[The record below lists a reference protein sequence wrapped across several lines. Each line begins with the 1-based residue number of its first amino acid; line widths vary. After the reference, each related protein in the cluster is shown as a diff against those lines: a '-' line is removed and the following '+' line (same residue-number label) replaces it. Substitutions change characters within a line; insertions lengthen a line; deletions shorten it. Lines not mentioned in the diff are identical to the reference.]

1 MKLSH
6 YTIIFIILILPY
18 SVMARNNMKD
28 YFLTLKDEVRLNNVI
43 DIATQD
49 ALDTL
54 IDLNDEFQILYVN
67 TTFDVNQSLAQE
79 AVKSFFQ
86 TLAVNFNMPYIYGKT
101 ESYFS
106 MYVPAIVIV
115 GYDGFFIYSVD
126 ETSTGGFAYQ
136 MSPKIPFSYVDEET
150 GAIVNFTLKNY
161 VKLYTNGK
169 FYEGELRDDYIE
181 ISDAKYQE
189 YVDAFGSEA
198 DAFDNISDLT
208 NDMSILIAALHR
220 EEQRT
225 YQKLVPSFLIA
236 NTGVDLPLTQDY
248 ARGSNRDASA
258 FHEKRRDVIL
268 NMIRDTLQQEINSH
282 QTYAKI
288 MGSNYDFSIP
298 DIADDDWT
306 NSINDISVMSFIQ
319 GMPIGTNS
327 YYNNYALGGSRIVQT
342 DYIYGTSDSGTKL
355 YHKSDCPYLE
365 KYFNDI
371 EGMEHSEPYGTA
383 QYIVDNVFVNRVYAA
398 EAGYWP
404 CLKCR
409 P

>member
-6 YTIIFIILILPY
+6 YTIIFLILILPY
-18 SVMARNNMKD
+18 SVIARNNMKD

-67 TTFDVNQSLAQE
+67 TTFDVNQTLAKE

-86 TLAVNFNMPYIYGKT
+86 TLATNYNMPYIYGKT

-106 MYVPAIVIV
+106 VYVPAIVIV

-136 MSPKIPFSYVDEET
+136 MSPKIPYSYVDSET
-150 GAIVNFTLKNY
+150 GAIVNFTLKNDIKIY
-161 VKLYTNGK
+161 INNK

-181 ISDAKYQE
+181 SGDEKYQQ
-189 YVDAFGSEA
+189 YVDAFGSEV
-198 DAFDNISDLT
+198 DAFENISDLT
-208 NDMSILIAALHR
+208 NDMSIIIAALHR
-220 EEQRT
+220 EELRT
-225 YQKLVPSFLIA
+225 YQHLVPNFLIA
-236 NTGVDLPLTQDY
+236 EYGRDNPLTQDY
-248 ARGSNRDASA
+248 VRGSDRDASD
-258 FHEKRRDVIL
+258 FHQKRREVIL
-268 NMIRDTLQQEINSH
+268 NMIRETLQQEINSH
-282 QTYAKI
+282 QTYAKL
-288 MGSNYDFSIP
+288 MGSKYNFSIP

-342 DYIYGTSDSGTKL
+342 DYIYGTSDAGTKL
-355 YHKSDCPYLE
+355 YHKIDCPHLE
-365 KYFNDI
+365 KFFNP
-371 EGMEHSEPYGTA
+371 EATTSVE
-383 QYIVDNVFVNRVYAA
+383 QYTVDNVFVNRVYAA